1 MEHKRPTQCDRIIQY
16 IKDYGSITTLE
27 AFTELGIVRL
37 GARISE
43 LRKNGVQIEDK
54 PETVKNRY
62 GEKCHIKRYYIKK
75 QETRDNRCIFCGVI
89 IPEGRLVCPTC
100 EKGD

>member
-1 MEHKRPTQCDRIIQY
+1 MGNKRPTQCDRIIQY
-16 IKDYGSITTLE
+16 IKDFGSITTLE

-43 LRKNGVQIEDK
+43 LRKDGVKIADK

-62 GEKCHIKRYYIKK
+62 GEKCHIKRYYLKE
-75 QETRDNRCIFCGVI
+75 QDDEQ
-89 IPEGRLVCPTC
+89 
-100 EKGD
+100 